1 MAASDFASLTG
12 AMRLAT
18 KEDIAY
24 LRKNR
29 PFLEVVGITMDE
41 ESDASNTSEHAVL
54 SQAIDDGLLGTPA
67 LIELKSGWVVHF
79 WPKTSEYP
87 PAMTVSSADM
97 LGGNK
102 ADISK
107 PPLANG
113 TVSTFA
119 FDAAAQMVLIALT
132 KSWQGIQIVNGDSLM
147 QWALWAVAEK
157 NNLPCYGYDPTGG
170 DQAKADR
177 VAEIIDQHYTHNL
190 GKTPTPKPHQSS
202 TDADTD
208 EDKD

>member
-1 MAASDFASLTG
+1 MAVSDFASLSG
-12 AMRLAT
+12 AMRKPT
-18 KEDIAY
+18 EEDVAF
-24 LRKNR
+24 LRRNR

-41 ESDASNTSEHAVL
+41 ESDVSNTSEHEVL

-97 LGGNK
+97 LGGHK
-102 ADISK
+102 TDISTQ
-107 PPLANG
+107 PLANG

-119 FDAAAQMVLIALT
+119 FDAAAQMVLMALA

-157 NNLPCYGYDPTGG
+157 NSLPCYGYEAGGG

-177 VAEIIDQHYTHNL
+177 IAEIIDQHYIYNQA
-190 GKTPTPKPHQSS
+190 KTPTPTPHKSS
-202 TDADTD
+202 ADADKD
-208 EDKD
+208 EEEG